1 MEAAD
6 GVIRTWRDKP
16 VEAYIK
22 SDRFR
27 EWFTSSGQQQAVVGR
42 LTEARVLDGNEAR
55 GLSTRQCRL
64 PLLDE
69 KLSCFVIRMDAFQ
82 KLVAATD

>member
-1 MEAAD
+1 MKAAD
-6 GVIRTWRDKP
+6 GVIRTWRDEP
-16 VEAYIK
+16 VEACIK

-27 EWFTSSGQQQAVVGR
+27 EWFKSSGQQQVVVAR
-42 LTEARVLDGNEAR
+42 LTEAQVLDGNEAR

-69 KLSCFVIRMDAFQ
+69 KPRCFVIRMDAF
-82 KLVAATD
+82 KRLVAATG